1 MKPTRTFVRAA
12 LRRAGDPRAA
22 GPGTHSPARRRPRAA
37 GEAAKAMSTCQLI
50 CPNLR
55 CRKILKVPEE
65 ARGKV
70 VRCQYCQ
77 SLLRVPTRAAGP
89 QAPAAVG
96 GKAPGAPGTERRVA

>member
-1 MKPTRTFVRAA
+1 
-12 LRRAGDPRAA
+12 
-22 GPGTHSPARRRPRAA
+22 
-37 GEAAKAMSTCQLI
+37 MSCQLI

-77 SLLRVPTRAAGP
+77 TMLRVPPARRAVTPPVVPPPATVAG
-89 QAPAAVG
+89 AA
-96 GKAPGAPGTERRVA
+96 AQ